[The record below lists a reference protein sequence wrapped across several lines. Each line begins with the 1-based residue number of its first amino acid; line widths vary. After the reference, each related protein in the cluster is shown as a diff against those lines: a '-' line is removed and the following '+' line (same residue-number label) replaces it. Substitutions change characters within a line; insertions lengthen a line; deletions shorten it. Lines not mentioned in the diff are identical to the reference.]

1 MEAYLE
7 AAQQLRTAG
16 LSAPIVFASSNTKE
30 YYAPS
35 TTHLPADFA
44 ADLGMVS
51 MSYAPNFGAAKFKL
65 WDTEAAARAIAPLLG
80 KVCTTQAPAC

>member
-1 MEAYLE
+1 MIVEAYLE

-16 LSAPIVFASSNTKE
+16 RSAPIVFASSNTKE

-44 ADLGMVS
+44 ADLTMVS
-51 MSYAPNFGAAKFKL
+51 MSYAPNFVAAKFM
-65 WDTEAAARAIAPLLG
+65 LG
-80 KVCTTQAPAC
+80 L